1 MIAQAAL
8 KSGCRSV
15 AFTYND
21 PVIYAEYALD
31 TARECR
37 KLGLHPVAVSA
48 GYITEQARPE
58 FFAAMDATNIDLKGF
73 TDDFYVKQSS
83 AHLQPVLDTLKY
95 VARETKCWLEIT
107 TLLIPGLNDSID
119 EIDAMTKWLFENV
132 GPDVPL
138 HFSAFHPDFK
148 MLDREATPPETL
160 TRSREIALRNGLR
173 YVYTGN
179 VHDPKGSSTYCPGC
193 QELLIERDWYELG
206 LWKLHKGA
214 CAKCGE
220 TIPGLFEEAPGD
232 WGSRRLPIRIS
243 A

>member
-1 MIAQAAL
+1 
-8 KSGCRSV
+8 V

-48 GYITEQARPE
+48 GYITEQARGE

-83 AHLQPVLDTLKY
+83 AHLEPVLDTLKY

-148 MLDREATPPETL
+148 MLDRPHTPPETL

-179 VHDPKGSSTYCPGC
+179 VHDPKGSSTYCPKC
-193 QELLIERDWYELG
+193 HELVIERDWYELG
-206 LWKLHKGA
+206 SWKIHQGA

-220 TIPGLFEEAPGD
+220 TIPGLFEEKPGD
-232 WGSRRLPIRIS
+232 WGARRLPIRIS